1 MKCVDWFID
10 ADTHITEPGDVWTSR
25 LPQRMQESAPRMVR
39 TDEGVDMWQFG
50 NRAREIPVGATA
62 MAGWPEPFP
71 SFPKNLDECAPG
83 TYDAKARLDYM
94 DEIGAWAMALYPNV
108 GGFGSETF
116 LGLGDPELMLACVQ
130 AYNDWLIEWIA
141 PDPRRFIPV
150 MATPFWDV
158 EAAVAEIHRCRGI
171 GHKAILFTSAPQDFG
186 MPFIG
191 DPHWNPIWSAAQ
203 DVDLP
208 ISLHIGSGDFQDQLM
223 NHGRF
228 AAHGIAPTTVSSS
241 MSILL
246 TNAIQLMDVI
256 MSGIL
261 PRNPGLRLVS
271 VEGGIGWVPFIKE
284 ALNHG
289 FDYARVRQEKP
300 EFTKRPG
307 DYLREQIWS
316 CTFFEE
322 FAPHTVLDEVGVD
335 RVLFETD
342 YPHPICLYGDEVREK
357 IDAAFGD
364 LPAEDRH
371 KVLFANS
378 AELYDVAPP
387 DRPWQGATGQDAAG
401 EGAS

>member
-1 MKCVDWFID
+1 MKCKDWFID

-25 LPQRMQESAPRMVR
+25 LPQKFQDAAPRMIR
-39 TDEGVDMWQFG
+39 TADGVDVWRFG
-50 NRAREIPVGATA
+50 DTERQIPVGATA

-71 SFPKNLDECAPG
+71 SIPKNLDECAPG
-83 TYDAKARLDYM
+83 AYDAKARLAYM
-94 DEIGAWAMALYPNV
+94 DEIGAWAMALYPNI

-116 LGLGDPELMLACVQ
+116 LGLGDPDLMLACVQ
-130 AYNDWLIEWIA
+130 AYNDWLIEWIS

-158 EAAVAEIHRCRGI
+158 DATVAEIYRCREI

-186 MPFIG
+186 MPLIG
-191 DPHWNPIWSAAQ
+191 DPHWNPVWSAAQ
-203 DVDLP
+203 DVDLS

-223 NHGRF
+223 NPARF
-228 AAHGIAPTTVSSS
+228 AAHGVSATTVSGS

-246 TNAIQLMDVI
+246 TNAIQLMDVV

-261 PRNPGLRLVS
+261 PRNPKLRLVS
-271 VEGGIGWVPFIKE
+271 VESGIGWIPFVKE

-289 FDYARVRQEKP
+289 FDYTNVSKEKP

-307 DYLREQIWS
+307 EYIREQIWA

-322 FAPHTVLDEVGVD
+322 IGPRDHLEEIGTD

-342 YPHPICLYGDEVREK
+342 YPHPICLYGSEVREK

-364 LPAEDRH
+364 LPKETQDR
-371 KVLFANS
+371 VLFSNA
-378 AELYDVAPP
+378 AELYGVEAP
-387 DRPWQGATGQDAAG
+387 DRAWDG
-401 EGAS
+401 GASK

>member
-1 MKCVDWFID
+1 MKCNDWFID

-25 LPQRMQESAPRMVR
+25 LPQKFQAAAPRMIR
-39 TDEGVDMWQFG
+39 NDEGVDLWQFG
-50 NRAREIPVGATA
+50 TAERKIPVGATA
-62 MAGWPEPFP
+62 LAGWPEPFP
-71 SFPKNLDECAPG
+71 SIPKNLDECAPG
-83 TYDAKARLDYM
+83 AYDAKARLEYM
-94 DEIGAWAMALYPNV
+94 DEIGAWAMALYPNI

-130 AYNDWLIEWIA
+130 AYNDWLIEWIS

-158 EAAVAEIHRCRGI
+158 DAAVTEIHRCREI
-171 GHKAILFTSAPQDFG
+171 GHRAILFTSAPQDFG
-186 MPFIG
+186 MPLIG
-191 DPHWNPIWSAAQ
+191 DPHWNPIWAAAQ

-223 NHGRF
+223 NPARF
-228 AAHGIAPTTVSSS
+228 STHGISATTVYGS

-246 TNAIQLMDVI
+246 ANAITLMDVV

-261 PRNPGLRLVS
+261 PRNPKLRVVS
-271 VEGGIGWVPFIKE
+271 VESGIGWMPFVKE

-289 FDYARVRQEKP
+289 FDYANVATEKP

-307 DYLREQIWS
+307 DYMREQVWA
-316 CTFFEE
+316 CTFFERH
-322 FAPHTVLDEVGVD
+322 AAHTALEEIGVD

-342 YPHPICLYGDEVREK
+342 YPHPICLYGDEVRTK

-364 LPAEDRH
+364 LPEAVR
-371 KVLFANS
+371 KQVLFDNA
-378 AELYDVAPP
+378 AELYGVEAP
-387 DRPWQGATGQDAAG
+387 DRAWDGGSQ
-401 EGAS
+401 ASA